1 MKHRYVIACV
11 HVSNVSPE
19 VLLALHVRKCFY
31 LSVLP
36 PFTCWFVHYV
46 PAFFCVHLEDRQHSQ
61 PSSQSTG
68 LWNFPI
74 LTLQS
79 REVFF
84 SFCSSFDGKKV
95 EQHYVIWCVY
105 LQIEFWIL
113 NK

>member
-46 PAFFCVHLEDRQHSQ
+46 PTLFCAHLEDRQVLRE
-61 PSSQSTG
+61 STG
-68 LWNFPI
+68 LSNFPI

-79 REVFF
+79 REAF
-84 SFCSSFDGKKV
+84 SLLFR
-95 EQHYVIWCVY
+95 
-105 LQIEFWIL
+105 
-113 NK
+113 